1 MMNSLYKNTFQ
12 IFINPKVF
20 FSEIILEDSYSKS
33 IFKLIVY
40 YLLFE
45 IIHLS
50 CIIKS
55 GEYSI
60 TDIVNSRYAL
70 WSIIHYCN
78 AFLFLFACH
87 YAIALMFNG
96 VKLFKVHFT
105 ITSNLLILYPLSVFS
120 FFPTITS
127 FLIWQL
133 VSFFL
138 ILIIIIL
145 FYHVMVYSLKISS
158 RVAKIFIAIMFV
170 VLSLL
175 TVLWVLF
182 WKYLGHLP

>member
-1 MMNSLYKNTFQ
+1 MNSLYRNTFQ

-20 FSEIILEDSYSKS
+20 FSKTIIEESYGNS
-33 IFKLIVY
+33 ILKLLVY

-45 IIHLS
+45 IIYLS
-50 CIIKS
+50 LIIKS

-60 TDIVNSRYAL
+60 SDVVNSRYIL
-70 WSIIHYCN
+70 WSIVHYVN
-78 AFLFLFACH
+78 TFLFLFVCQ

-105 ITSNLLILYPLSVFS
+105 ITSNLLLLYPLCVFS
-120 FFPTITS
+120 FFPALTS

-133 VSFFL
+133 VSF
-138 ILIIIIL
+138 ILIILIIIL
-145 FYHVMVYSLKISS
+145 FYYLMVYSLKISA
-158 RVAKIFIAIMFV
+158 RVGKLFIIIMSIA
-170 VLSLL
+170 LSLL

>member
-1 MMNSLYKNTFQ
+1 MMNSLYRNTFQ

-20 FSEIILEDSYSKS
+20 FSKIIFEDSYRNS
-33 IFKLIVY
+33 ICKLIVF

-45 IIHLS
+45 IIYLS
-50 CIIKS
+50 FIIKS

-60 TDIVNSRYAL
+60 TDVVNYRYVA
-70 WSIIHYCN
+70 WSIVHFVN
-78 AFLFLFACH
+78 TFLFLFVCQ

-96 VKLFKVHFT
+96 VKLFKVHFI

-120 FFPTITS
+120 FFPALTS

-133 VSFFL
+133 VSFFI

-158 RVAKIFIAIMFV
+158 RVARIFISIMLI

>member
-1 MMNSLYKNTFQ
+1 MNSLYKNTFQ
-12 IFINPKVF
+12 IFIHPKVF
-20 FSEIILEDSYSKS
+20 FSKTITEESYRKS
-33 IFKLIVY
+33 ICKLIVF

-45 IIHLS
+45 IIYLS
-50 CIIKS
+50 FIIKS

-60 TDIVNSRYAL
+60 SDIVNFRYAL
-70 WSIIHYCN
+70 WSIVHYCN
-78 AFLFLFACH
+78 VFLLLFVCQ
-87 YAIALMFNG
+87 YLLALMFNG
-96 VKLFKVHFT
+96 AKLFKIHFT
-105 ITSNLLILYPLSVFS
+105 VTSNLLILYPLSVFS
-120 FFPTITS
+120 FYPALTS

-138 ILIIIIL
+138 ILVIIIL
-145 FYHVMVYSLKISS
+145 FYYLMVYSLKIST
-158 RVAKIFIAIMFV
+158 RVAKIFIIVMFA